1 MRPLF
6 LCQNFL
12 GIFLLFP
19 VEVSVKFC
27 YNKSSAAQFIRTAP
41 DIMVK
46 TPGQGILYNKIF

>member
-27 YNKSSAAQFIRTAP
+27 YNKSSAAQPIRTAP